1 MKKYFGDIRN
11 MIILV
16 LIIVIIFLRQCSGT
30 DGVDN
35 TPSEPTIIT
44 KVETK
49 YDTITKEVT
58 TYVPKIIT
66 RIKTEIK
73 TEIKTDTIRLTQK
86 IDTLSILEDYF
97 AKYVYEDFQQLDSL
111 NLTIKDTISQ
121 NKILSIK
128 IIYDLIYP
136 TTTVTETKYINKNEF
151 YVGFGLNGRT
161 SQFNYVGGSILLRTK
176 KKQVFGLGIGLND
189 QFQPIISTQFL
200 WKLGKK

>member
-11 MIILV
+11 LIILV
-16 LIIVIIFLRQCSGT
+16 LIVVILLLRQCSG
-30 DGVDN
+30 DGGEI

-58 TYVPKIIT
+58 KYVPKIVT
-66 RIKTEIK
+66 RIKTEI
-73 TEIKTDTIRLTQK
+73 DTITLTQD

-121 NKILSIK
+121 NKILSRK
-128 IIYDLIYP
+128 IFYDLIYP
-136 TTTVTETKYINKNEF
+136 TTTVTETKYINQREF
-151 YVGFGLNGRT
+151 YVGFGLNGT
-161 SQFNYVGGSILLRTK
+161 SKQFNYIGGSILYRTK
-176 KKQVFGLGIGLND
+176 KKQAFGLGIGLND
-189 QFQPIISTQFL
+189 QFQPILSTQFL

>member
-11 MIILV
+11 LIILV
-16 LIIVIIFLRQCSGT
+16 LIVVILLLRQCSG
-30 DGVDN
+30 DGGEI

-58 TYVPKIIT
+58 KYVPKIVT
-66 RIKTEIK
+66 RIKTEI
-73 TEIKTDTIRLTQK
+73 DTITLTQD

-121 NKILSIK
+121 NKILSRK
-128 IIYDLIYP
+128 IFYDLIYP
-136 TTTVTETKYINKNEF
+136 TTTVTETKYINQREF
-151 YVGFGLNGRT
+151 YVGFGLNGT
-161 SQFNYVGGSILLRTK
+161 SKQFNYIGGSILYRTR
-176 KKQVFGLGIGLND
+176 KKQMFGLGLGLND

>member
-1 MKKYFGDIRN
+1 MEKYFGN
-11 MIILV
+11 FKNLIILV

-30 DGVDN
+30 GGVDD

-58 TYVPKIIT
+58 KYVHKIVT
-66 RIKTEIK
+66 RIKTEI
-73 TEIKTDTIRLTQK
+73 DTIRLTQK

-121 NKILSIK
+121 NKILSRK

-151 YVGFGLNGRT
+151 YVGFGLNGT
-161 SQFNYVGGSILLRTK
+161 TKQFNYVGGSILLRTK
-176 KKQVFGLGIGLND
+176 KKQAFGLGIGLND

>member
-1 MKKYFGDIRN
+1 MKTHFGDIRN
-11 MIILV
+11 LIILV
-16 LIIVIIFLRQCSGT
+16 LIVVILLLRQCSG
-30 DGVDN
+30 DGGEI

-58 TYVPKIIT
+58 KYVPKIVT
-66 RIKTEIK
+66 RIKTEI
-73 TEIKTDTIRLTQK
+73 DTITLTQD

-121 NKILSIK
+121 NKILSRK
-128 IIYDLIYP
+128 IFYDLIYP
-136 TTTVTETKYINKNEF
+136 TTTVTETKYINQREF
-151 YVGFGLNGRT
+151 YVGFGLNGT
-161 SQFNYVGGSILLRTK
+161 SKQFNYVGGSILYRTR
-176 KKQVFGLGIGLND
+176 KKQAFGLGIGLND

>member
-11 MIILV
+11 LIILV
-16 LIIVIIFLRQCSGT
+16 LIVVILLLRQCSG
-30 DGVDN
+30 DWGEI

-58 TYVPKIIT
+58 KYVPKIVT
-66 RIKTEIK
+66 RIKTEI
-73 TEIKTDTIRLTQK
+73 DTITLTQD

-121 NKILSIK
+121 NKILSRK
-128 IIYDLIYP
+128 IFYDLIYP
-136 TTTVTETKYINKNEF
+136 TTTVTETKYINQREF
-151 YVGFGLNGRT
+151 YVGFGLNGT
-161 SQFNYVGGSILLRTK
+161 SKQFNYVGGSILYRTR
-176 KKQVFGLGIGLND
+176 KKQAFGLGIGLND

>member
-1 MKKYFGDIRN
+1 MEKYFGN
-11 MIILV
+11 FKNLIILV

-30 DGVDN
+30 GGVSD

-58 TYVPKIIT
+58 KYVPKIVT
-66 RIKTEIK
+66 RIKTEI
-73 TEIKTDTIRLTQK
+73 DTIRLTQK

-121 NKILSIK
+121 KKILSRK
-128 IIYDLIYP
+128 IFYDLIYP
-136 TTTVTETKYINKNEF
+136 TTTVTETKYINQREF
-151 YVGFGLNGRT
+151 YVGFGLNGT
-161 SQFNYVGGSILLRTK
+161 SKQFNYIGGSILYRTK
-176 KKQVFGLGIGLND
+176 KKQAFGLGIGLND
-189 QFQPIISTQFL
+189 QFQPILSTQFL